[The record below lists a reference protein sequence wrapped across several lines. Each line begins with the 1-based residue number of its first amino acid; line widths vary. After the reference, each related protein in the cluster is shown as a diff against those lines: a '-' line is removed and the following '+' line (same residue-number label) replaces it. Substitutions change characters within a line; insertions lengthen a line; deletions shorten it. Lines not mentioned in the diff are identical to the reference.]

1 MKLWSR
7 GLGKTELNMDFRYYV
22 VKKDPASEDVYIV
35 GKITDPVDWEF
46 KITIGPEDIPGLAK
60 VFFNT
65 SVIKLLMK
73 NLYKYIVY
81 LFNAKK
87 YMEVTGHDIEKKV
100 NDAYNSMMKGRPR
113 HSLKKSEN
121 DSFKPM
127 QAVTLH

>member
-22 VKKDPASEDVYIV
+22 VKKDPDSEDVFVV

-46 KITIGPEDIPGLAK
+46 KITVGPEDIPGLAK
-60 VFFNT
+60 VFFNF

-73 NLYKYIVY
+73 NLYKYFVY
-81 LFNAKK
+81 LFNSKK
-87 YMEVTGHDIEKKV
+87 YMEVTGHDIEEKV
-100 NDAYNSMMKGRPR
+100 NEAYASMMKGRPR